1 MTEQEKKKRFIAD
14 LVSKYGYPKES
25 VKSDIRI
32 GYNVFDVA
40 IQKGTIYIQAFE
52 LKNKPK
58 YETYYIYKR
67 FTEVSVDT
75 PFYCVIFNEDG
86 SWKLYDADNL
96 NKPIRKVETILNYK
110 KAIANFFYYTQKDIS
125 DIIRS
130 VKIKCC
136 ICASAIL
143 AYLAYY
149 IICDCNWCSSL
160 KPYKPNS
167 PLSYEFFLFV
177 CLICVIVLLPSIL
190 QLLGSVRR
198 IKVGSLLELSKE
210 DDTHSE
216 SQSSSVKESFSMHRE

>member
-1 MTEQEKKKRFIAD
+1 MTDQEKKKKFMTD
-14 LVSKYGYPKES
+14 LVKTYGYPEES
-25 VKSDIRI
+25 VKSEVRI
-32 GYNVFDVA
+32 GPNVFDVA
-40 IQKGTIYIQAFE
+40 IQKGTIYIQVFE
-52 LKNKPK
+52 LKNKPT

-75 PFYCVIFNEDG
+75 PFYCVVFNEDG

-96 NKPIRKVETILNYK
+96 CKPIRRVEAILNYK
-110 KAIANFFYYTQKDIS
+110 KAIAYFFHYAQKDIS

-136 ICASAIL
+136 ICTSAIL

-149 IICDCNWCSSL
+149 IICDCNWCNSL

-198 IKVGSLLELSKE
+198 IKVGSLLELFNDDETKESKE
-210 DDTHSE
+210 SPSVRGT
-216 SQSSSVKESFSMHRE
+216 SSTID

>member
-14 LVSKYGYPKES
+14 LVSKYGYPEES
-25 VKSDIRI
+25 VKSEVRI
-32 GYNVFDVA
+32 GPNVFDVA

-52 LKNKPK
+52 LKNKSK
-58 YETYYIYKR
+58 HETHYISKR
-67 FTEVSVDT
+67 FAEVSVDT

-96 NKPIRKVETILNYK
+96 CKPIRRVEAILNYK
-110 KAIANFFYYTQKDIS
+110 KAIAYFFHYAQKDIS

-198 IKVGSLLELSKE
+198 IKVGSLLELFNDDETKESKE
-210 DDTHSE
+210 SP
-216 SQSSSVKESFSMHRE
+216 SVRGISSTID

>member
-1 MTEQEKKKRFIAD
+1 MTDQEMTKKFMAD
-14 LVSKYGYPKES
+14 LISKYGYPEES
-25 VKSDIRI
+25 VKSEVRI
-32 GYNVFDVA
+32 GSNVFDVA

-58 YETYYIYKR
+58 HEIFYIYKR
-67 FTEVSVDT
+67 FSEASVDT
-75 PFYCVIFNEDG
+75 PFYSVIFNDDG
-86 SWKLYDADNL
+86 SWKLYDTDNRCR
-96 NKPIRKVETILNYK
+96 PIRNVKAILNYK
-110 KAIANFFYYTQKDIS
+110 KAIAYFFHYAQKDIS

-136 ICASAIL
+136 IFASAIL

-149 IICDCNWCSSL
+149 IICDCNWCNSL

-198 IKVGSLLELSKE
+198 IKVGSLLELFNDDETKESKE
-210 DDTHSE
+210 SPSVRGT
-216 SQSSSVKESFSMHRE
+216 SSTID

>member
-1 MTEQEKKKRFIAD
+1 MTEQEMKKNFMSD
-14 LVSKYGYPKES
+14 LVSKYGYPEES
-25 VKSDIRI
+25 VKSDVRI
-32 GYNVFDVA
+32 SSNVFDVA

-67 FTEVSVDT
+67 FAEVSVDT

-96 NKPIRKVETILNYK
+96 NKPIQRVEAILNYK
-110 KAIANFFYYTQKDIS
+110 KAIAYFFHYAQKDVS
-125 DIIRS
+125 DVIRS

-136 ICASAIL
+136 ICASTIF

-149 IICDCNWCSSL
+149 IICDCNWCSRL
-160 KPYKPNS
+160 EPYKPTS

-198 IKVGSLLELSKE
+198 IKIGPLLELYNDDETKE
-210 DDTHSE
+210 PNGSPTARGT
-216 SQSSSVKESFSMHRE
+216 SSTID

>member
-14 LVSKYGYPKES
+14 LVSKYGYPEES

-40 IQKGTIYIQAFE
+40 IQKGTIYIQVFE
-52 LKNKPK
+52 FKNKPK

-75 PFYCVIFNEDG
+75 PFYCVVFNEDG

-96 NKPIRKVETILNYK
+96 CKPIRRVEAILNYQ
-110 KAIANFFYYTQKDIS
+110 KAIAYFFHYAQKDVG

-130 VKIKCC
+130 VKTKCC
-136 ICASAIL
+136 ICASVML

-149 IICDCNWCSSL
+149 IICDCNWCRCLYDYQPS
-160 KPYKPNS
+160 K
-167 PLSYEFFLFV
+167 LSYEFILYL
-177 CLICVIVLLPSIL
+177 CLTCVIILLPSVI

-198 IKVGSLLELSKE
+198 IKIGSLLELSKE
-210 DDTHSE
+210 DDTRSE
-216 SQSSSVKESFSMHRE
+216 RKNSSVKDTSSMHRE